1 MMMRRLKIMEE
12 ELKEERETFISSLLS
27 QYYNIK
33 DNWETSDDQGLRV
46 GQFKIYLVFSWM
58 SNARTT
64 SDDKSLLMQQL

>member
-33 DNWETSDDQGLRV
+33 DNWETSDDQSLRV
-46 GQFKIYLVFSWM
+46 GQFKI
-58 SNARTT
+58 
-64 SDDKSLLMQQL
+64 